1 MDFVEAF
8 CAALVSQEGG
18 GTDLQALTK
27 SAKRVIEEDE
37 AVSANEETVEDDHKM
52 FDSVTN
58 EYSFIMAEKTAGE
71 ILHDEDGKFALRAVH
86 RLVAIYCIL
95 PAPISRK
102 TYNTQLN
109 CPKSSQQI
117 YELY

>member
-8 CAALVSQEGG
+8 CTALVSQDGG

-86 RLVAIYCIL
+86 RLVAIAISL
-95 PAPISRK
+95 PLPPAKRTTHK
-102 TYNTQLN
+102 
-109 CPKSSQQI
+109 
-117 YELY
+117 